1 MKKKLIFISVFAILS
16 MTGILNWRNQDDKKP
31 KQDSQQDF
39 LVFHNSIEKA
49 IEPENEDTKIP
60 EFINNLRESYSF
72 KIKSITKLDSEDNY
86 QGIVMLTYADV
97 SDDIASYI
105 EKKCSTSFD
114 VNKFDSDIAEII
126 SNSELVTEEYEM
138 YFTKNGDEI
147 NPAFTGDM
155 IDKMYGGIY
164 SSCYKK
170 LEEFIDKSEGSE

>member
-1 MKKKLIFISVFAILS
+1 
-16 MTGILNWRNQDDKKP
+16 
-31 KQDSQQDF
+31 
-39 LVFHNSIEKA
+39 
-49 IEPENEDTKIP
+49 
-60 EFINNLRESYSF
+60 
-72 KIKSITKLDSEDNY
+72 
-86 QGIVMLTYADV
+86 MLTYADV

-105 EKKCSTSFD
+105 EKNCSTSFD

-147 NPAFTGDM
+147 NPVFTEDM

-164 SSCYKK
+164 SSYYKK